1 MRVLFVTNDRVG
13 RQRAGPAIRCVELAK
28 VLSRHHQVT
37 MASGLSG
44 DAEIPGIQLI
54 FDGLANPSRLRE
66 AARRSDVVVTQGLV
80 LDFFPFLR
88 RSSSYLVIDLYD
100 PYLFEHLTP
109 VGHRFAQ
116 WRYLR
121 QWHLLNEQLRHGD
134 FFLCANER
142 QRDYWLGRLCALGRL
157 NPEESR

>member
-1 MRVLFVTNDRVG
+1 MELSCPKRGSVMRVLFVTNDRVG

-28 VLSRHHQVT
+28 VLALKHEVT
-37 MASGLSG
+37 VASGLPG

-54 FDGLANPSRLRE
+54 FDALVNPRALRA

-80 LDFFPFLR
+80 LDFFPFLKR
-88 RSSSYLVIDLYD
+88 SSYLVIDLYD
-100 PYLFEHLTP
+100 PYLFEHLAP
-109 VGHRFAQ
+109 VGRRFPT

-134 FFLCANER
+134 FFVCANER
-142 QRDYWLGRLCALGRL
+142 QW
-157 NPEESR
+157 